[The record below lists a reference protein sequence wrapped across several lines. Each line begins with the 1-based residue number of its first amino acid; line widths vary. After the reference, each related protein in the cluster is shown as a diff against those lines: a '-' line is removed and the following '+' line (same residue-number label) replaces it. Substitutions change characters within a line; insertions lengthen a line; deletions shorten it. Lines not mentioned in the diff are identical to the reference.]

1 MRDIPLCQSILQT
14 SLFCTNLGTLVL
26 SLLLL
31 LIIGGILTDAGL
43 SVLSSLPPEVSA
55 NIESLLFDHK
65 GDVFLIPVT
74 LLFAFLSLTFL
85 VSFLGCFSACL
96 GSRCLMAVYFSLL
109 LLLFFTCLGLTVS
122 TLALD
127 LQTLGEDILNGT
139 IPLYTESP
147 DVQAAWDT
155 VQSRLNCC
163 GVVSYKD
170 WNILNLQTNFC
181 FIPESCDRKF
191 RRNFD
196 SLCLGSPHYFLFK
209 DILNQLQ
216 NTRNSQTSI
225 QK

>member
-1 MRDIPLCQSILQT
+1 MAVVGVC
-14 SLFCTNLGTLVL
+14 L
-26 SLLLL
+26 SLSTC
-31 LIIGGILTDAGL
+31 ISHSAT
-43 SVLSSLPPEVSA
+43 VSNA
-55 NIESLLFDHK
+55 SQ
-65 GDVFLIPVT
+65 
-74 LLFAFLSLTFL
+74 
-85 VSFLGCFSACL
+85 
-96 GSRCLMAVYFSLL
+96 YFSLL

-127 LQTLGEDILNGT
+127 LQTLGGEEWGVREVYITFCFLLISHLRRHSQWDPSSLHRVSWCPGCLGHC
-139 IPLYTESP
+139 PVKVWQASGQQLMLYLCNF
-147 DVQAAWDT
+147 WF
-155 VQSRLNCC
+155 RLNCC

-191 RRNFD
+191 TRNFD